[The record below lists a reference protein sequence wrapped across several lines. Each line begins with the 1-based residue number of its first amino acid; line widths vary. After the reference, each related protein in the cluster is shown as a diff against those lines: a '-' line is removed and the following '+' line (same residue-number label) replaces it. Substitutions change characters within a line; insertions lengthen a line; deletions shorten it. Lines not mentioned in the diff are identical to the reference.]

1 MTKDTNDKAA
11 TEMATKEMASA
22 VNLLVHPVAGAAAFS
37 ALSFGLVSHAFGVWM
52 GALNGAAE
60 VSQRLFD
67 PEFDGQPGKSD
78 GIVSSKQA
86 PKATKPKRAA
96 VVREAEPK
104 RARQPAADETLV
116 AADDLKAILGVG
128 PKLEQ
133 VLNGLGVRCYG
144 QIAAWTDEEIA
155 AMEEALGFSGRIGR
169 DDWIGQAAA
178 LAEARTKH

>member
-1 MTKDTNDKAA
+1 MAKDTNDKAA

-37 ALSFGLVSHAFGVWM
+37 ALGIGLASHAFGVWM

-60 VSQRLFD
+60 VSQRLFA
-67 PEFDGQPGKSD
+67 PELDARPGKPD
-78 GIVSSKQA
+78 GSA
-86 PKATKPKRAA
+86 PLKPAPVAAKPRRAEA
-96 VVREAEPK
+96 VGEAEPK
-104 RARQPAADETLV
+104 HAGQSAADETLA

-133 VLNGLGVRCYG
+133 VLNGLGVRSYG

-155 AMEEALGFSGRIGR
+155 AMEEALGFTGRIGR
-169 DDWIGQAAA
+169 DDWVGQAAA

>member
-1 MTKDTNDKAA
+1 MAKDTNDKAA
-11 TEMATKEMASA
+11 TEMATKEMTSA

-37 ALSFGLVSHAFGVWM
+37 ALGIGLASHAFGVWM

-60 VSQRLFD
+60 VSQRLFA
-67 PEFDGQPGKSD
+67 PELDARPGKPD
-78 GIVSSKQA
+78 GSA
-86 PKATKPKRAA
+86 PLKPAPVATKPEQ
-96 VVREAEPK
+96 VVREVEPK
-104 RARQPAADETLV
+104 HAGQPAADEALT

-133 VLNGLGVRCYG
+133 VLNGLGIRSYG

-155 AMEEALGFSGRIGR
+155 AMEEALGFNGRIVR